1 MRIALFVVVLLL
13 SVPCFAEP
21 MCLHLLLASAS
32 ETKQILS
39 EDCAVYGHLAG
50 VTMWMKNKGD
60 TRDDVTLSLLAHLN
74 SEEGQQDV
82 DPEAVAGLVEFVGRV
97 YDTEV
102 NLPPAVADRKYV
114 LECAR
119 QLNEEPSK

>member
-21 MCLHLLLASAS
+21 M
-32 ETKQILS
+32 S

-82 DPEAVAGLVEFVGRV
+82 NPEAVAGLVEFVGRV

>member
-1 MRIALFVVVLLL
+1 MELNIRKPFMRAVLIVLVL
-13 SVPCFAEP
+13 SVSVPCFAEP
-21 MCLHLLLASAS
+21 M
-32 ETKQILS
+32 S

-82 DPEAVAGLVEFVGRV
+82 KPEAVAGLVEFVGRV
-97 YDTEV
+97 YDDEDNVGT
-102 NLPPAVADRKYV
+102 PPAVADRKYV

-119 QLNEEPSK
+119 RLNEEPSK